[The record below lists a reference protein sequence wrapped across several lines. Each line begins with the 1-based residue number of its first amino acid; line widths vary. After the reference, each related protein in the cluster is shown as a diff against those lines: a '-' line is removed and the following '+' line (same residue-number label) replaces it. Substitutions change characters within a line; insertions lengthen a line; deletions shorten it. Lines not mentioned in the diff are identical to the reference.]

1 MTELDQKITFH
12 AIMVISRIKKDQS
25 LGTHNPFNAIVA
37 ETAALASS
45 ATGLKQLI
53 GFMKN
58 FCKSIGWETE
68 DEKGI
73 HMATKNL
80 TVSKNEA
87 KNILRILEIKKEKDP
102 EGEVISFVKDY
113 KEKEIPE
120 LIKAAIKRASEKAGN
135 STVMPFHVLEF
146 YNYNQ
151 TQLRKS
157 FPLNSVEI
165 SIEEPERDDV
175 QIQTSYYGKP
185 LVVVYTSLPFVKL
198 TYRPL

>member
-1 MTELDQKITFH
+1 MTDLDQKITFH
-12 AIMVISRIKKDQS
+12 AVMVISRIKKDQS
-25 LGTHNPFNAIVA
+25 LDTHNPFNAIVT

-45 ATGLKQLI
+45 AAGLKQLI

-58 FCKSIGWETE
+58 FCKTMEWKTE
-68 DEKGI
+68 DEKGVN
-73 HMATKNL
+73 MATKNL

-87 KNILRILEIKKEKDP
+87 KNIMRILEIKKEKDP

-113 KEKEIPE
+113 KEKEVPE
-120 LIKAAIKRASEKAGN
+120 LIRAAIKRASEKTSN
-135 STVMPFHVLEF
+135 STVMPFHALEF

-157 FPLNSVEI
+157 FPLNSMEI
-165 SIEEPERDDV
+165 SIEDPERDDV

-185 LVVVYTSLPFVKL
+185 LVVVYTSLPFIKL
-198 TYRPL
+198 THKSL

>member
-1 MTELDQKITFH
+1 MTEQDKKITFH

-25 LGTHNPFNAIVA
+25 LGTLNPFNTIVA

-45 ATGLKQLI
+45 ASGLKQLI

-58 FCKSIGWETE
+58 FCRGMGWESE
-68 DEKGI
+68 DDKGL

-87 KNILRILEIKKEKDP
+87 KNTLRILEIKKEKDP

-120 LIKAAIKRASEKAGN
+120 LIRAAIKRASEKAGN
-135 STVMPFHVLEF
+135 STVVPFHVLEF
-146 YNYNQ
+146 HNYNQ
-151 TQLRKS
+151 TTLRKS

-165 SIEEPERDDV
+165 SIVEPEKDDV